1 MQLTLVTGLS
11 GSGKSI
17 AIRQL
22 EDSGCYCIDNLPAEF
37 LLPVA
42 ESLAASGT
50 RSAAVAID
58 ARSHA
63 TFEGTLKTLDTL
75 KGKGFDIRVLF
86 LTASSA
92 ELVRR
97 FSETRR
103 RHPLSTHAQH
113 LAQEVTLQEAIGK
126 ERELLEPVAA
136 IAHVMD
142 TTGLLPSQLRRW
154 VQQFIGEPE
163 AKLTLTFESFAYK
176 NGIPVVADLVFDVRC
191 LPNPYYVPA
200 LRPLTGRDKPIADYL
215 AAQPL
220 VGEMSGD
227 IAGYIKKW
235 LPHFKAQNRH
245 YLTGCI
251 GCTGG
256 PHRSVYV
263 AESLGRIFA
272 QETATIVRLR
282 MLDQTSHAGERR
294 LQTI

>member
-220 VGEMSGD
+220 VGEMIGD

-245 YLTGCI
+245 YLTVCV

-256 PHRSVYV
+256 QHRSVYV

-272 QETATIVRLR
+272 QETATIVRHR

>member
-176 NGIPVVADLVFDVRC
+176 DGIPVVADLVFDVRC

-220 VGEMSGD
+220 VGEMIGD

-245 YLTGCI
+245 YLTVCI

-256 PHRSVYV
+256 QHRSVYV

-272 QETATIVRLR
+272 QETATIVLHR

>member
-1 MQLTLVTGLS
+1 MQLILVTGLS

-37 LLPVA
+37 LQPVA

-50 RSAAVAID
+50 RAAAVAID

-63 TFEGTLKTLDTL
+63 TFDRTLEALDSL
-75 KGKGFDIRVLF
+75 KAEGFDIRVLY
-86 LTASSA
+86 LTASSE

-113 LAQEVTLQEAIGK
+113 LSQEVTLQEAIRK
-126 ERELLEPVAA
+126 ERELPDPVAS

-176 NGIPVVADLVFDVRC
+176 HGIPVVADLVFDVRC
-191 LPNPYYVPA
+191 LPNPYYIPE
-200 LRPLTGRDKPIADYL
+200 LRPLTGRDKPISDYL
-215 AAQPL
+215 EAQPL
-220 VGEMSGD
+220 VSEMIDD
-227 IAGYIKKW
+227 IAGFVEKW

-245 YLTGCI
+245 YLTICI

-256 PHRSVYV
+256 QHRSVYV
-263 AESLGRIFA
+263 AEALGRRFSA
-272 QETATIVRLR
+272 GTAAIVRHR
-282 MLDQTSHAGERR
+282 MLDQPQLAGERKT
-294 LQTI
+294 QTI

>member
-220 VGEMSGD
+220 VDEMIGD

-245 YLTGCI
+245 YLTVCI

-256 PHRSVYV
+256 QHRSVYV

-272 QETATIVRLR
+272 QETATIVRHR

>member
-191 LPNPYYVPA
+191 LPNPYYVPV

-220 VGEMSGD
+220 VGEMIGD

-245 YLTGCI
+245 YLTVCI

-256 PHRSVYV
+256 QHRSVYV

-272 QETATIVRLR
+272 QETATIVRHR